1 MITKSIRYFLLTAL
15 SLFLILFYSCK
26 QKPDLEAERKSLLA
40 LHKEQQDAHVNE
52 NAKQFVDQFADSM
65 LSVNRGKISITTKDS
80 ALKRF
85 NNYFSNVEFK
95 KWEDVNPPV
104 IEFSADASMA
114 YMAVD
119 KLVVLTYH
127 DEENKNTE
135 ETTHYAWVSIFKKA
149 ANGIWKIVCNVST
162 NETKVLKELQK

>member
-1 MITKSIRYFLLTAL
+1 MITKAIKYFFLPLLSIILL
-15 SLFLILFYSCK
+15 LFSSCNL
-26 QKPDLEAERKSLLA
+26 KPDLEVEKKQLLA
-40 LHKEQQDAHVNE
+40 LHKEQQDAHLNK

-85 NNYFSNVEFK
+85 NTYFSNVEFK
-95 KWEDVNPPV
+95 KWEDMNPPV

-162 NETKVLKELQK
+162 NEAKLLKELQK